1 LTKQFIIKKVCDEPD
16 KPPYSYK
23 VDEYFEEFVRE
34 NIIEPFNIIREDD
47 WKILL
52 SVMMF
57 KKDEESPEGVS
68 IYPAETIEEEKIRY
82 YPIAINIEDVYANNT
97 PMENIVGIYYQIIS
111 LFFISNCEGISEEF
125 MLELKKK
132 LDWDYLL
139 SLPYPVPID
148 EQKYVGD

>member
-1 LTKQFIIKKVCDEPD
+1 LTKPFIIKKVCDEPD

-34 NIIEPFNIIREDD
+34 HIVVPFNIVAEDD

-52 SVMMF
+52 SIMMF
-57 KKDEESPEGVS
+57 KKDEENPEGVS

-111 LFFISNCEGISEEF
+111 LFFISNYESISEEF

>member
-1 LTKQFIIKKVCDEPD
+1 LTKQFIIKKVCDEPN

-34 NIIEPFNIIREDD
+34 NILEAFNIVEEDD

-52 SVMMF
+52 SIMMF
-57 KKDEESPEGVS
+57 KKDEESAEGVS
-68 IYPAETIEEEKIRY
+68 IYPAETIDEEKIRY
-82 YPIAINIEDVYANNT
+82 YPIAINIEDVYANDT
-97 PMENIVGIYYQIIS
+97 PMDNIVGIYYQIIS
-111 LFFISNCEGISEEF
+111 LFFMSNYESLSEQF

-139 SLPYPVPID
+139 ALPYPAPVE

>member
-1 LTKQFIIKKVCDEPD
+1 LTKPFIIKKVCDEPD

-23 VDEYFEEFVRE
+23 VDEYFEQFVRE
-34 NIIEPFNIIREDD
+34 NIIEPFNIIAEDD

-52 SVMMF
+52 SIMMF
-57 KKDEESPEGVS
+57 KKDEESQEGVS
-68 IYPAETIEEEKIRY
+68 IYPAETIDEEKIRY

-111 LFFISNCEGISEEF
+111 LFFISNYEGISEEF

-139 SLPYPVPID
+139 SLPYPAPS
-148 EQKYVGD
+148 EQQKYVGD